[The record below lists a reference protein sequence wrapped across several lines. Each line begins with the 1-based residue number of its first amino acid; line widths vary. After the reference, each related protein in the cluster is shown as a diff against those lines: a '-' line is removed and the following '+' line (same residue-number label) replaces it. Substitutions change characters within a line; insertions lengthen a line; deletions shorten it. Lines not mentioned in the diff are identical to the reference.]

1 MRATKRY
8 LTSLVAL
15 LTLISTQV
23 LQVAPAYAANGP
35 STSANQSA
43 RINYAT
49 GTPLGAN
56 GEPRV
61 WGSSSSTVQL
71 NRGTWTT
78 DNGIP
83 TYEYSWYRCAS
94 SVDAVGYVLPANCD
108 PISGATSTTYLV
120 TEDDVDSYVLAAVTA
135 TDTMGTTTQ
144 FTASTPQVSGAPVAA
159 AAPVISSN
167 GELMVGNSVTSSNV
181 NWSRAVSADISYK
194 WYLCNDR
201 VANAA
206 ASLAAGCSEIS
217 GAINTS
223 LNLLNAYKSKF
234 LLVGSF
240 AKNSATGTS
249 SVASYSASTVTR
261 VVPAPAI
268 NATVTGTN
276 STLKF
281 TTAKTVK
288 LNSKLTVDLT
298 GWVTATSYAYKWY
311 RCDAAQLAGESA
323 PTGCAEIVGATA
335 ASYVVTAADVD
346 KYVTG
351 FVSAKNG
358 ITQVAAARI
367 ATTSV
372 TMQAPVNTVAPS
384 VFGAPV
390 AIGCLVTA
398 ITGAWSASPSPDFS
412 YQWYSCSVAVAAAK
426 VRNAKCVA
434 LVGATAQ
441 TYQIAENQLNKF
453 LVVEVRATNS
463 TNTGSPVSFFSA
475 SVGKV
480 LAGPVN
486 IEAPVA
492 SATSTTTSGQPIVG
506 TQVNLSAG
514 TWNGTP
520 TPTLTYQWYLC
531 DDKVNAA
538 SDSVPSGCA
547 ALNAGTSV
555 TTTLAMQGKFLL
567 VSETAENAVS
577 TVTKFSASTAAV
589 QTKPIFDRDPVIS
602 GTARSGNVLTVS
614 SGASDVGGTPTVT
627 YAWAKCS
634 SQQIAAN
641 SFAAGCQVIA
651 GESSSSIN
659 LDASEEGSYLVAR
672 VTLSNQAGTT
682 VRTSASSEQVAGG
695 LINLALPAPRSS
707 NGLVQLGTSVSAQ
720 NGTWTGFPPPTFQYQ
735 WYRCDNSNVSK
746 TDSAAAGC
754 LPISQA
760 TSSNYT
766 PSLTDSGKFL
776 SVKVT
781 ALQSSDSVSIWS
793 PTSKQV
799 LETPSFTGN
808 PSTGSQHV
816 LGGPRLTVVLDGVR
830 GVSEPTASFVWY
842 RCTTEVLQSSTTLP
856 ATCKEIRGF
865 TDSTYLFASE
875 DVGNY
880 VLASVTLTNELGTAK
895 RFTSSS
901 DLVNSAPANA
911 GTLAPTPA
919 NSPAQ
924 TGVVLTARPGTWVGN
939 PTPEFHYQWYRCDAK
954 QSQSSIEAPAG
965 CNAINGQVG
974 DTYTP
979 TTEDSGK
986 FIIVRVQGYNLY
998 GNSIIFTPSTSDIYE
1013 TPSFVR
1019 GPSQNNKRVRDE
1031 TVALTGTVTKG
1042 WPIPVENFQWYRCT
1056 SQIDAAPSSVPAGC
1070 RKIEGATNSS
1080 YLIVQADVR
1089 NYLVLEEK
1097 IWNSVG
1103 AVTKYT
1109 TSTRQIQQ
1117 KPEIAPTAAV
1127 EGYQWVGEQL
1137 TAVGVNV
1144 QGFPE
1149 PTTTIQWQRCLSS
1162 FFCQD
1167 ITLPATPQNPA
1178 QSLATGNLYNLI
1190 LADRNSNIQL
1200 KITANNGVGNAVVY
1214 YSTPT
1219 AAIGMLPSLTMT
1231 SSAPITELNPPRVT
1245 ENDPDGEVRAAT
1257 TVTADPGTWDGS
1269 PAVDTGTGFTY
1280 KWYICLSKHTT
1291 VSPVPWPD
1299 CTAVSAATD
1308 GKSTYLALAKD
1319 AGKYIGFWVTANNG
1333 LKKAKVL
1340 QTTSRFSI
1348 TTDRIYIPPK
1358 YNTNTAKPVFAAG
1371 QAATDGS
1378 PRVGYQVDAGIGS
1391 WQGAPVPNYTYQ
1403 WYRCDNQIKVEAKA
1417 LPDGCFEIFDATSS
1431 VFNVTSAQIGK
1442 YLGVQITGTYKS
1454 VYSDFIFTPTT
1465 TKAVVSPPVNVTPPR
1480 ITSVFNYVRAT
1491 VKMNEG
1497 TWEATPAPT
1506 QTQVW
1511 WICDRIV
1518 PSATS
1523 SQPAGCA
1530 SLDVKTPNYTV
1541 LPSQEGKYLTVQIS
1555 STNSA
1560 GTSKMWTASTDQ
1572 LVTGAVNIVP
1582 PTLSIS
1588 GGAKYPSTISDL
1600 QISEAKQGDWVGTP
1614 DPVFDQYNW
1623 YRCPAKAASATDL
1636 IDPSCVLIADN
1647 AYDRTYRPVA
1657 ADVGKYLV
1665 GAVRYSNSVG
1675 ASVIYTASSDVINQ
1689 PPNNLT
1695 PPYIVGAAFVGRE
1708 LTADLGTWEAFPYPT
1723 NEADLFSRQ
1732 WLACDTQQ
1740 LMSSRVEP
1748 TGCTPISKA
1757 TKATFTPTDDL
1768 LGKFLVQRVVATNI
1782 AGTQTVWSASTSE
1795 VVSGPV
1801 LKAPPTFTYPA
1812 TRLNPIVGQTLTTD
1826 GGVWKGV
1833 PSPDKSYEWFVCDM
1847 VFVGK
1852 ATAPVEADKCVKIE
1866 GETSSTIVPNEDA
1879 RGKFLV
1885 AHIHARNIHGE
1896 DDYYSSST
1904 TVVWMA
1910 PVAVAPVVP
1919 WGTPFNKLFLKAK
1932 QDTWKSFPELTATDK
1947 TYQWYQCEDAST
1959 SIETT
1964 LPARCSAL
1972 AGATASKLK
1981 IPVDTATGTF
1991 IRVKIKAT
1999 NKAGSFEYF
2008 SATSAAVKPGPVNE
2022 KPPVISGSKK
2032 FNISAESKVSG
2043 TDGIWSPASVTL
2055 TYQWYRCNVTSI
2067 ADDELDP
2074 SCIALAGE
2082 NTTAHTLGEFDSGK
2096 ALVLGV
2102 TGTNNV
2108 NGEQLSST
2116 IYSAST
2122 ALILEEVRNV
2132 AVPSIAGIPR
2142 VETNLTGSIGEW
2154 RGWDGKK
2161 SYSVVSFWYA
2171 CDKPIVEAVVK
2182 IPTGTKCTKIG
2193 VPQDEKTYQI
2203 AERYIGKY
2211 LTFMVSASNSLVK
2224 KPVVYYAKST
2234 DAIAQ
2239 SPTFGSKPELVGPKD
2254 WTAGEA
2260 PSVGTDWTVDVEWLN
2275 VQKPDESF
2283 KWYRCDS
2290 MVDTANQAIVDAP
2303 ASCTEIGDATSKT
2316 YRVRVEDQDKY
2327 FLVAVTGVNAAGT
2340 TTQYTNSTEQPVGST
2355 PLADPLPSV
2364 SGSHIVGS
2372 VLTADP
2378 GTWNKPSNL
2387 ISISYSWI
2395 ACDAPILVTTTNV
2408 PNCVERGTESTYK
2421 IAPQDANPRDS
2432 KGKLLPSKYITVV
2445 VSGRVNKATT
2455 SYAVAVTEA
2464 VSQAPVNTNP
2474 PEITAD
2480 SYLVGKTLSATDD
2493 TWTGSPPPNK
2503 TYKWYAC
2510 TQQVPEPSIGEV
2522 ADPSCSII
2530 PNENSATYVVQE
2542 QYLSKYILVSVT
2554 GTNAAGSQNVFS
2566 RSLDIPIA
2574 APYVEGVTKV
2584 SLAYGSTA
2592 ISPNSPVSI
2601 TATPGTWTLG
2611 GSPANNVVLVH
2622 RWYRCTSPVETDQS
2636 SIPAGCS
2643 GIFPIPKTGTINDQ
2657 DQSLTLTLDM
2667 ATQVAGFY
2675 IASVEFL
2682 YPMPWN
2688 ANTYD
2693 GQKVRGLHISATT
2706 TRIQIAPSL
2715 WTDHINALEISDYKE
2730 PTVNASSLVG
2740 TSMSVSHV
2748 QTWQGDTSDTSRNV
2762 VSPITWRG
2770 VGTSNG
2776 TFSYRWFSCTSK
2788 VAALSL
2794 SLPSGCDYIA
2804 NATTESFTPTAN
2816 EIRQFIGVA
2825 VKATNSAGSY
2835 EIWTKTSEKTNM
2847 LPTLISGQGPA
2858 LNQVAFTQDM
2868 ASVST
2873 GSWLAEPAASYAY
2886 RWFLCDTTQSGAEQ
2900 YRGTSEPSGCT
2911 KIANATSASVTI
2923 PTLNGRNLHKVLVAQ
2938 VIATNKPYL
2947 GTPNVNAST
2956 YEGTRSIELKE
2967 LPYFASINPADYTTD
2982 TTPELK
2988 TNVGETM
2995 RIMNAQD
3002 KWFGTPIGAD
3012 GLTFEY
3018 SWYTCQLPI
3027 SQQLRTAQ
3035 FLNDYSCA
3043 VISGQTSDRYTLTKN
3058 DVGKR
3063 VVGLV
3068 KATSDIGVGYA
3079 NTKTSEPVGEKAYVT
3094 GDATVTAN
3102 SVPMVG
3108 DKITGNPGTF
3118 DGFKKPIL
3126 DTGLYTWYVCNN
3138 PVPSASLTLDSSCSV
3153 LLQNAP
3159 ATYTIMESVRGKY
3172 LMFSSS
3178 AHNYINPPG
3187 SASVTV
3193 RQYSA
3198 TTPQIMMAPKF
3209 ATEIAVSGDRH
3220 VGQMLTVTM
3229 PSITAFP
3236 AQVTTDF
3243 EWYACDKPYSDPA
3256 LPIVQVGCSKV
3267 GNTNDPSIRL
3277 TADLAGSYVYVFATA
3292 SNVINS
3298 NTVTTRGN
3306 SIAKVPTGQSVAY
3319 VTNTPTI
3326 VSAPVASGSAPVLV
3340 AGGSVSAVVGTWK
3353 SFPST
3358 SSKTYAWFVCSGVS
3372 DAAASKP
3379 VGCASNPIS
3388 AATSSPVALSLQRA
3402 FAGSTIVLQE
3412 TVTQPSNNFPSTP
3425 SSKTATYYS
3434 ASTSVINAL
3443 PVFDTDP
3450 SITGTRHVGETL
3462 TADTGNISGYPTP
3475 SSTIQWMQCT
3485 SPVASAT
3492 SAAPASCSDI
3502 EGATGS
3508 TFVLGALQADKYITV
3523 KVVASNTIGGTINQV
3538 TRYTVTGSLKVTQ
3551 TPTFVSAVT
3560 ISGPTEVAGSNAIA
3574 ATPGAWT
3581 GAPTPALSYQWY
3593 LCDSEKLAASAN
3605 VGSDCLV
3612 ITGSNGAALA
3622 GKTLTLKPEYR
3633 GKYVVVQETAIS
3645 SPVNKSGAGT
3655 AKRVSASLG
3664 PINMTPSFN
3673 ANPTF
3678 DGVVHVGQTL
3688 TAIVPSVTAFP
3699 ENASTYEW
3707 MSCSS
3712 TVPNPASA
3720 LPANCVLIPNAG
3732 NDDLVITEDLAG
3744 RFIGLVVT
3752 NSNSFGGKTNTIAR
3766 TSAALV
3772 DVTQSLS
3779 NLTGATL
3786 SGDSTVGSLSPLLVS
3801 PGTWR
3806 SAPATSSGSF
3816 SYAWYQCPNEITS
3829 VPTSV
3834 PNGCTLI
3841 SGATSQS
3848 YFPVDANAG
3857 KFVLA
3862 KVTASVRSN
3871 LSTDAPVIIY
3881 TRSSA
3886 AIKNRP
3892 QITVSPTITGTAH
3905 LGSSLQYNVGTA
3917 TGFEDPRNSYQWWNC
3932 SAAVSAGT
3940 TDVSGSCVAIDGA
3953 TSSSYL
3959 LTSADVGDRIV
3970 VVMTSSNNQGS
3981 VSKSSASTDV
3991 VTSSPVLVA
4000 APTISGSTT
4009 FVSGG
4014 RVSVSKGS
4022 WSGNP
4027 APASGAYVYT
4037 WYKCSE
4043 EKSASSSVPAGC
4055 TIVQAAGTS
4064 STFALSSAVF
4074 GSYLVAKVTVVTAT
4088 NLSATDTASTY
4099 TDSIGPISS
4108 APINTAAPTFIGTLR
4123 VGQTVTA
4130 GMGTWSGFPTN
4141 YSYTYRWYIC
4151 AATAT
4156 NATLPSECTP
4166 ISMYDSVALVVP
4178 ANALNKKL
4186 MLAVTATN
4194 DLGSANKTAI
4204 TSINVAAAASINP
4217 LFLRAIL

>member
-15 LTLISTQV
+15 LALILTQFV
-23 LQVAPAYAANGP
+23 PASPAYAANGP
-35 STSANQSA
+35 SISNNQNA

-49 GTPLGAN
+49 ATPLGAN

-61 WGSSSSTVQL
+61 WGNSASTLQL
-71 NRGTWTT
+71 SRGTWTT
-78 DNGIP
+78 DNGTP
-83 TYEYSWYRCAS
+83 TYEYAWYRCAS

-108 PISGATSTTYLV
+108 PISGATSTSYLV
-120 TEDDVDSYVLAAVTA
+120 TEDDVAAYVLASVTA
-135 TDTMGTTTQ
+135 TDTQGDTTQ
-144 FTASTPQVSGAPVAA
+144 YTASTPQVSGAPVAD
-159 AAPVISSN
+159 AAPAITAN
-167 GELMVGNSVTSSNV
+167 GELVVGNSVYSSSV
-181 NWSRAVSADISYK
+181 SWSRAVSADISYK

-201 VANAA
+201 VSSPAA
-206 ASLAAGCSEIS
+206 TLAAGCTVIA
-217 GAINTS
+217 GASDLGLTLVNT
-223 LNLLNAYKSKF
+223 YKSKY
-234 LLVGSF
+234 LMVGSF

-249 SVASYSASTVTR
+249 TVASYSASTATR

-268 NATVTGTN
+268 KATVNGTG

-281 TTAKTVK
+281 TTAKSAK

-298 GWVTATSYAYKWY
+298 GWVTATAYAYKWF
-311 RCDAAQLAGESA
+311 RCDQAQLAGESA
-323 PTGCAEIVGATA
+323 PTGCAEIVGATS

-358 ITQVAAARI
+358 TTQVAAARI
-367 ATTSV
+367 AAATV

-384 VFGAPV
+384 VFGTPV
-390 AIGCLVTA
+390 AIGRSISA
-398 ITGAWSASPSPDFS
+398 INGTWSASPAPEFS

-426 VRNAKCVA
+426 VKNAKCVA
-434 LVGATAQ
+434 LAGATSQ
-441 TYQIAENQLNKF
+441 SYEIASNQLNKF

-463 TNTGSPVSFFSA
+463 TNTDKPVSFFSA
-475 SVGKV
+475 SSAKV
-480 LAGPVN
+480 MAGPVN
-486 IEAPVA
+486 TAAPEVTA
-492 SATSTTTSGQPIVG
+492 ASTTNSGQPIVG
-506 TQVNLSAG
+506 TQVNVTPG
-514 TWNGTP
+514 TWTGTP
-520 TPTLTYQWYLC
+520 TPTKTYQWYLC
-531 DDKVNAA
+531 DDQVNTPG
-538 SDSVPSGCA
+538 DSVAAGCSE
-547 ALNAGTSV
+547 LSAGTSV
-555 TTTLAMQGKFLL
+555 TTTLNMQGKFLL
-567 VSETAENAVS
+567 VAETAENAVS
-577 TVTKFSASTAAV
+577 SVTKFSASTAAV
-589 QTKPIFDRDPVIS
+589 QTKPIFDTDPSIS
-602 GTARSGNVLTVS
+602 GTARSGEILSVT
-614 SGASDVGGTPTVT
+614 SGASNVGGTPNGT

-634 SQQIAAN
+634 SAQVAGNAFGN
-641 SFAAGCQVIA
+641 GCQIIA
-651 GESSSSIN
+651 GETGSSIT
-659 LDASEEGSYLVAR
+659 LDSDQEGSYVVAR
-672 VTLSNQAGTT
+672 VTLSNSAGTT
-682 VRTSASSEQVAGG
+682 VRTSAGSAQVTGG
-695 LINLALPAPRSS
+695 LINVSLPAPRSS
-707 NGLVQLGTSVSAQ
+707 NGLVQLGTAVSAQ
-720 NGTWTGFPPPTFQYQ
+720 NGTWTGFPAPTFQYQ
-735 WYRCDNSNVSK
+735 WYRCNDANTAK
-746 TDSAAAGC
+746 TDSAVTGC
-754 LPISQA
+754 SPISQA
-760 TSSNYT
+760 TSSTYT
-766 PSLTDSGKFL
+766 PILADSGKYL
-776 SVKVT
+776 EVKVT
-781 ALQSSDSVSIWS
+781 ANQSNDSVSIWS
-793 PTSKQV
+793 PTSNQV

-816 LGGPRLTVVLDGVR
+816 LGGPRLTVILDGIR
-830 GVSEPTASFVWY
+830 GVSDPTLTYAWY
-842 RCTTEVLQSSTTLP
+842 RCTSEVSQSTASLP
-856 ATCKEIRGF
+856 AACKEIKGF
-865 TDSTYLFASE
+865 TESSYLFVSE
-875 DVGNY
+875 DVGKY
-880 VLASVTLTNELGTAK
+880 VLALVTLTNELGTAK

-901 DLVNSAPANA
+901 DLVNSAPANTVA
-911 GTLAPTPA
+911 LAPTPA
-919 NSPAQ
+919 TSPAQ
-924 TGVVLTARPGTWVGN
+924 TGVVLTARSGTWVGN
-939 PTPEFHYQWYRCDAK
+939 PTPEYHYQWYRCDTK
-954 QSQSSIEAPAG
+954 QTQSSIEAPAG
-965 CNAINGQVG
+965 CVAINDQVG

-979 TTEDSGK
+979 TSDDSGK
-986 FIIVRVQGYNLY
+986 FVIVRVQGYNLY

-1013 TPSFVR
+1013 VPSFIR

-1031 TVALTGTVTKG
+1031 TVSLTGTATKG
-1042 WPIPVENFQWYRCT
+1042 WPTPIENFQWYRCT
-1056 SQIDAAPSSVPAGC
+1056 SQIDTAPASVPAGC
-1070 RKIEGATNSS
+1070 TKIAGATNSS

-1089 NYLVLEEK
+1089 NYLLLEEK
-1097 IWNSVG
+1097 IWNAVG
-1103 AVTKYT
+1103 SVTKYT

-1117 KPEIAPTAAV
+1117 KPEIAPTSAV
-1127 EGYQWVGEQL
+1127 DGYQWVGEQL
-1137 TAVGVNV
+1137 TAVGVSV
-1144 QGFPE
+1144 TGFPE
-1149 PTTTIQWQRCLSS
+1149 PTTTIQWQRCISS

-1167 ITLPATPQNPA
+1167 ISLPATPQDSSQP
-1178 QSLATGNLYNLI
+1178 LATGNLYNLI
-1190 LADRNSNIQL
+1190 VADRSSSIRV
-1200 KITANNGVGNAVVY
+1200 KITANNGVGSAVVS

-1219 AAIGMLPSLTMT
+1219 AAIGMLPALAMT
-1231 SSAPITELNPPRVT
+1231 NSAPITELNPPRVT
-1245 ENDPDGEVRAAT
+1245 DNDPDGEVRAAT
-1257 TVTADPGTWDGS
+1257 TVSASPGTWDAT
-1269 PAVDTGTGFTY
+1269 PAVDEGTGFSY
-1280 KWYICLSKHTT
+1280 KWYVCLTKHTT
-1291 VSPVPWPD
+1291 IAPVPWPD

-1308 GKSTYLALAKD
+1308 GKSTYQALGKD
-1319 AGKYIGFWVTANNG
+1319 AGKYIGFLVTANNG

-1358 YNTNTAKPVFAAG
+1358 YTTKTAKPVFAAG
-1371 QAATDGS
+1371 QAASDGS

-1391 WQGAPVPNYTYQ
+1391 WQGFPVPTYTYQ
-1403 WYRCDNQIKVEAKA
+1403 WYRCDNQVKLESKV

-1465 TKAVVSPPVNVTPPR
+1465 DKPVVSPPVNVTPPR
-1480 ITSVFNYVRAT
+1480 ITSVFNYVKAT

-1497 TWEATPAPT
+1497 TWEATPKPT
-1506 QTQVW
+1506 QAQVW
-1511 WICDRIV
+1511 WICDQVV
-1518 PSATS
+1518 PSATTT
-1523 SQPAGCA
+1523 QPAGCT
-1530 SLDVKTPNYTV
+1530 SLDVKTPTYTV

-1555 STNSA
+1555 STNTA

-1572 LVTGAVNIVP
+1572 LVTGAVNLIP
-1582 PTLSIS
+1582 PKVSVV
-1588 GGAKYPSTISDL
+1588 GATYASTISDL
-1600 QISEAKQGDWVGTP
+1600 QISEAAAGDWVGTP

-1623 YRCPAKAASATDL
+1623 YRCPTKTTAATDL

-1647 AYDRTYRPVA
+1647 AYERNYRPVA

-1675 ASVIYTASSDVINQ
+1675 ASVVYTASSDVINQ

-1695 PPYIVGAAFVGRE
+1695 PPFIVGAAFVGRE

-1723 NEADLFSRQ
+1723 NEADIFARQ
-1732 WLACDTQQ
+1732 WLACDSQQ
-1740 LMSSRVEP
+1740 LISSRVEP
-1748 TGCTPISKA
+1748 AGCTPISKA

-1782 AGTQTVWSASTSE
+1782 VGTQTVWSASTSE

-1801 LKAPPTFTYPA
+1801 LKTAPTFTYPA
-1812 TRLNPIVGQTLTTD
+1812 TRLNPIVGQNLSTD
-1826 GGVWKGV
+1826 GGIWKGV
-1833 PSPDKSYEWFVCDM
+1833 PTPDKSYEWFVCD
-1847 VFVGK
+1847 VAFVGK
-1852 ATAPVEADKCVKIE
+1852 ATAPVEADKCARLE
-1866 GETSSTIVPNEDA
+1866 GETSSTIVPNEDT

-1896 DDYYSSST
+1896 DDFYSSST

-1910 PVAVAPVVP
+1910 PVAVTPVVP

-1932 QDTWKSFPELTATDK
+1932 QDTWKAFPELVATDK
-1947 TYQWYQCEDAST
+1947 TYQWYQCSDASA

-1964 LPARCSAL
+1964 LPAGCTPV
-1972 AGATASKLK
+1972 AGATASKWK
-1981 IPVDTATGTF
+1981 IPVETPTGTF

-1999 NKAGSFEYF
+1999 NKAGTYEYF
-2008 SATSAAVKPGPVNE
+2008 SATSGAVKPGPVNE
-2022 KPPVISGSKK
+2022 KPPVLSGSKK
-2032 FNISAESKVSG
+2032 FNINAESKVSG
-2043 TDGIWSPASVTL
+2043 TDGTWSPASVTL
-2055 TYQWYRCNVTSI
+2055 TYQWYRCNVTSM

-2082 NTTAHTLGEFDSGK
+2082 NTPNHTLGEFDSGK

-2102 TGTNNV
+2102 TGTNTV

-2116 IYSAST
+2116 YFSAST

-2132 AVPSIAGIPR
+2132 VVPSIAGIPR

-2161 SYSVVSFWYA
+2161 PYTAVSFWYA
-2171 CDKPIVEAVVK
+2171 CDKPIADAVVK

-2193 VPQDEKTYQI
+2193 VPQDEKTYPI

-2211 LTFMVSASNSLVK
+2211 ITFMVSVSNSLVK

-2234 DAIAQ
+2234 EAIAQ
-2239 SPTFGSKPELVGPKD
+2239 SPTFGSKPELVGPRD
-2254 WTAGEA
+2254 WVTGEA
-2260 PSVGTDWTVDVEWLN
+2260 PSVGTDWTVDVEWTN

-2290 MVDTANQAIVDAP
+2290 MVDTANQAIIDIPEGCA
-2303 ASCTEIGDATSKT
+2303 EIGDAISKT
-2316 YRVRVEDQDKY
+2316 YKVRVEDQDKF
-2327 FLVAVTGVNAAGT
+2327 FLVAVTGTNAAGV
-2340 TTQYTNSTEQPVGST
+2340 TTQYTNTTEQPVGTT
-2355 PLADPLPSV
+2355 PLADPVPSV
-2364 SGSHIVGS
+2364 TGSYIVGS

-2387 ISISYSWI
+2387 ITISYSWI

-2474 PEITAD
+2474 PEISAD

-2493 TWTGSPPPNK
+2493 TWTGSPIPLK
-2503 TYKWYAC
+2503 SYKWYSC
-2510 TQQVPEPSIGEV
+2510 TQQVAEPDSIL
-2522 ADPSCSII
+2522 DQSCTLI
-2530 PNENSATYVVQE
+2530 PNENSSTYVVQE

-2554 GTNAAGSQNVFS
+2554 GTNAAGSQTVFS

-2574 APYVEGVTKV
+2574 APYVEGTTKV

-2592 ISPNSPVSI
+2592 VSPSNPVTI

-2611 GSPANNVVLVH
+2611 GSPANNVVLLH

-2643 GIFPIPKTGTINDQ
+2643 GIFPIPKTGTINAQ

-2693 GQKVRGLHISATT
+2693 GQKVRGLHISASTT
-2706 TRIQIAPSL
+2706 KIQIAPTL
-2715 WTDHINALEISDYKE
+2715 WTDHLNALEVSDYKE
-2730 PTVNASSLVG
+2730 PSVTTASLVG
-2740 TSMSVSHV
+2740 AAMSVSHV

-2770 VGTSNG
+2770 VGTSPG

-2794 SLPSGCDYIA
+2794 SLPSGCDYVA
-2804 NATTESFTPTAN
+2804 GATSESFTPTAN
-2816 EIRQFIGVA
+2816 EIRKFIGVA
-2825 VKATNSAGSY
+2825 ILATNSAGSY

-2847 LPTLISGQGPA
+2847 VPTLVSGQGPA
-2858 LNQVAFTQDM
+2858 LNQVAYTQET

-2873 GSWLAEPAASYAY
+2873 GSWLAEPSATFSY

-2900 YRGTSEPSGCT
+2900 YRGTTEPSGCT

-2938 VIATNKPYL
+2938 VVATNKPYL
-2947 GTPNVNAST
+2947 STPTVNAST
-2956 YEGTRSIELKE
+2956 YEGTRSVELQE
-2967 LPYFASINPADYTTD
+2967 LPYFGSINPVDYTTD
-2982 TTPELK
+2982 TTPDLK

-2995 RIMNAQD
+2995 RIINGQD
-3002 KWFGTPIGAD
+3002 KWFGSPIGVS
-3012 GLTFEY
+3012 GLTFDY

-3027 SQQLRTAQ
+3027 SGQLRTSQ

-3043 VISGQTSDRYTLTKN
+3043 VIDGQITDRYTLTKN

-3068 KATSDIGVGYA
+3068 KATSGIGVGYA
-3079 NTKTSEPVGEKAYVT
+3079 NTKTSDPVGEKAYVT
-3094 GDATVTAN
+3094 GEASVTTN

-3108 DKITGNPGTF
+3108 DRITGNPGTF

-3126 DTGLYTWYVCNN
+3126 DTSLYTWYVCNN
-3138 PVPSASLTLDSSCSV
+3138 PVASASLTVDSSCSV

-3172 LMFSSS
+3172 LLFSSS
-3178 AHNYINPPG
+3178 AHNDINPVG
-3187 SASVTV
+3187 SPSVTV

-3198 TTPQIMMAPKF
+3198 TTAQIMMAPKF
-3209 ATEIAVSGDRH
+3209 ASEITISGDRH
-3220 VGQMLTVTM
+3220 VGQILTVTM
-3229 PSITAFP
+3229 PSVTAYP

-3243 EWYACDKPYSDPA
+3243 EWYSCDKSYSDPA
-3256 LPIVQVGCSKV
+3256 LPIVQAGCNKV

-3277 TADLAGSYVYVFATA
+3277 TADLAGTYIYVFATS
-3292 SNVINS
+3292 SNVING
-3298 NTVTTRGN
+3298 NTVTTRAN
-3306 SIAKVPTGQSVAY
+3306 SITKVLTGQSVAY

-3326 VSAPVASGSAPVLV
+3326 VSAPVANGSTPVLV
-3340 AGGSVSAVVGTWK
+3340 AGGSVSAVIGTWK
-3353 SFPST
+3353 SFPAT
-3358 SSKTYAWFVCSGVS
+3358 SSKTYAWYLCSGVS
-3372 DAAASKP
+3372 DASATKP
-3379 VGCASNPIS
+3379 VGCAASPIS
-3388 AATSSPVALSLQRA
+3388 AATSSPVALSLLRA
-3402 FAGSTIVLQE
+3402 YAGSTIVLQE
-3412 TVTQPSNNFPSTP
+3412 SVTQPSNNFPSTP
-3425 SSKTATYYS
+3425 SSKTATYFS
-3434 ASTSVINAL
+3434 ASTSVINAVPL
-3443 PVFDTDP
+3443 FDTEP

-3462 TADTGNISGYPTP
+3462 TADTGNVSGYPTP
-3475 SSTIQWMQCT
+3475 STSIQWMQCT
-3485 SPVASAT
+3485 SAVSAAT
-3492 SAAPASCSDI
+3492 SSAPASCTDI
-3502 EGATGS
+3502 SGATGN

-3523 KVVASNTIGGTINQV
+3523 KVIASNTIGGTSNQV
-3538 TRYTVTGSLKVTQ
+3538 TRYAVTGNLKVTQ
-3551 TPTFVSAVT
+3551 TPSLVSSVT
-3560 ISGPTEVAGSNAIA
+3560 IAGATEVSGTNAIIATAGS
-3574 ATPGAWT
+3574 WT
-3581 GAPTPALSYQWY
+3581 GAPAPTLSYQWY
-3593 LCDSEKLAASAN
+3593 LCDTEKVAASAT

-3612 ITGSNGAALA
+3612 VTGSNGAALS
-3622 GKTLTLKPEYR
+3622 GKTLTLKAEYR
-3633 GKYVVVQETAIS
+3633 GKYVVAQETATS
-3645 SPVNKSGAGT
+3645 SPVNKAGAGT
-3655 AKRVSASLG
+3655 NKRLSTSLG
-3664 PINMTPSFN
+3664 PINMAPTFN
-3673 ANPTF
+3673 ANPSF

-3688 TAIVPSVTAFP
+3688 TANVPSVTAYP

-3712 TVPNPASA
+3712 AVPNPASA

-3732 NDDLVITEDLAG
+3732 NDDLVISEDLAG

-3752 NSNSFGGKTNTIAR
+3752 NSNSFGGNTNTAVK
-3766 TSAALV
+3766 TSSASI

-3786 SGDSTVGSLSPLLVS
+3786 SGEPTVGSLSPLLVS
-3801 PGTWR
+3801 PGTWS
-3806 SAPATSSGSF
+3806 SAPATSAGSF
-3816 SYAWYQCPNEITS
+3816 SYAWYQCSNEITS
-3829 VPTSV
+3829 VPNSL

-3841 SGATSQS
+3841 AGATSQS
-3848 YFPVDANAG
+3848 YFPVDGNAG
-3857 KFVLA
+3857 KFILA

-3871 LSTDAPVIIY
+3871 LSTDAPIVIY

-3886 AIKNRP
+3886 AVQNRP
-3892 QITVSPTITGTAH
+3892 QITLSPSISGTAH
-3905 LGSSLQYNVGTA
+3905 LGSSLQYSAGTA
-3917 TGFEDPRNSYQWWNC
+3917 TGFEAPTNTYQWWNC

-3953 TSSSYL
+3953 TSSSYTI
-3959 LTSADVGDRIV
+3959 TSGDIGDRIV

-3981 VSKSSASTDV
+3981 VSKSSASTAV
-3991 VTSSPVLVA
+3991 VTSSPVLVT

-4009 FVSGG
+4009 YVAGG
-4014 RVSVSKGS
+4014 TVSVSKGT

-4027 APASGAYVYT
+4027 APTNGTFSYT
-4037 WYKCSE
+4037 WYKCSDV
-4043 EKSASSSVPAGC
+4043 KSASSSAPTGC

-4064 STFALSSAVF
+4064 SSFALSSAVF
-4074 GSYLVAKVTVVTAT
+4074 GSYLVAKVTVVTTT

-4099 TDSIGPISS
+4099 TDSIGPINS

-4123 VGQTVTA
+4123 VGQTITA
-4130 GMGTWSGFPTN
+4130 GMGAWSGFPTN
-4141 YSYTYRWYIC
+4141 YSYAYRWYIC

-4194 DLGSANKTAI
+4194 DFGSATKTAI
-4204 TSINVAAAASINP
+4204 TSVNVAAAASINP